1 MRREELTVVADRRP
15 DIADLRKV
23 VTVAATPDRAFELF
37 TQGID
42 EWWPLPTHSVGE
54 ENAAGVV
61 FGEGVGGV
69 IVETLGDGS
78 TAVWGTVTRWEPPY
92 RVTFT
97 WHPGNPEAEAGTV
110 EVTFTADTAGGTVVE
125 LVHSGWDRRP
135 DGARAR
141 ANYDTGWDKVI
152 HHFVTFT
159 GRAAVR

>member
-1 MRREELTVVADRRP
+1 MQRKGPTVVADYRS
-15 DIADLRKV
+15 DVADLRKV

-37 TQGID
+37 TRGIH

-54 ENAAGVV
+54 EHAAGVI
-61 FGEGVGGV
+61 FGKGVGGV
-69 IVETLGDGS
+69 IVETLADGS
-78 TAVWGTVTRWEPPY
+78 TSVWGTVTRWEPPF

-110 EVTFTADTAGGTVVE
+110 EVTFTADKSGGTVVE

-141 ANYDTGWDKVI
+141 ANYDTGWDTVI
-152 HHFVTFT
+152 SNFVRFAA
-159 GRAAVR
+159 RAATC

>member
-1 MRREELTVVADRRP
+1 MADRAHV
-15 DIADLRKV
+15 ADLRKV
-23 VTVAATPDRAFELF
+23 VTVAVTPDRAFELF
-37 TQGID
+37 TQGIH

-54 ENAAGVV
+54 ESAVGVV
-61 FGEGVGGV
+61 FEEGVGGA

-78 TAVWGTVTRWEPPY
+78 TAVWGTVTRWEPPH

-110 EVTFTADTAGGTVVE
+110 EVTFTAMAAGGTVVE

-141 ANYDTGWDKVI
+141 ANYDTGWDTVI
-152 HHFVTFT
+152 DNFVRFT
-159 GRAAVR
+159 AGAVVP